1 MTKSALLLP
10 LVVLAAV
17 AAVSYGEDCPFGC
30 QCSGSTVDCSGKG
43 LTRMPAFIPRS
54 TTHL

>member
-1 MTKSALLLP
+1 MTKSTLLLA
-10 LVVLAAV
+10 LVAATMAAV
-17 AAVSYGEDCPFGC
+17 ASGEDCPFGC

-43 LTRMPAFIPRS
+43 LTRVPGFIPRS